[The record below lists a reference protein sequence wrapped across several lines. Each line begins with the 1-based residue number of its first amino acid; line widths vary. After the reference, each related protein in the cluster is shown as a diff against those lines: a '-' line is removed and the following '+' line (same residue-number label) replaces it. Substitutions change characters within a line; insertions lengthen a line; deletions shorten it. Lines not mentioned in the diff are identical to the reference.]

1 MTTDAQNA
9 DAKLWIISRGKKKA
23 RPVEDELVVGHKDSC
38 DLQIKD
44 RKLLAEHFKIVRQ
57 DDGFHL
63 CVFQNAK
70 VKLNGEAATY
80 AELNSGDTL
89 KVGPYRFEFEV
100 AVAGAGSSSA
110 ASKTP
115 ILVAAAAG
123 FVLLAGLGAFFLL
136 NSGPDKKENQDQK
149 DSKVAKI
156 SDEKASD
163 SHDEVGK
170 TKPVDDPD
178 DVTPDEDPL
187 DAEPKPDEEP
197 PKDEEKGD
205 EKSDPVKDEPE
216 AKEDAGNGEKTEPK
230 AAPMDPEG
238 EPEVLPEAGI
248 DLAALQL
255 KYNALMQ
262 VQKYDE
268 AKTLVEGALAKANE
282 TQKTTLQSWLK
293 AIDNAQW
300 ALKKPQIAKH
310 WNARDRWL
318 DSVSEVRELVKY
330 LEHKQWSFRAIG
342 ATGIVSKNDPR
353 AYAEVIPLLK
363 DKSTLVRSFVLKAL
377 AKVPDGK
384 LKTAKDGYQIVE
396 AVIREMMKNKKITY
410 YSKAFL
416 KGLSGE
422 NHKTKSKWSRWLK
435 DHKDDFKPDISEPF
449 DISQFSKD
457 DLSRYQREVMAA
469 QRAKAG
475 GTVLR
480 ADQFKSHMD
489 ELRKNGLE
497 IAICL
502 DVTGSMGGVL
512 KESKE
517 KIESLSMILGTLV
530 GNVRIGLVTYRDAV
544 ATVLPLTKN
553 WSAFKRALDSQQASG
568 GGDGPEGVEKGVE
581 VCLFKMGWKKKS
593 NKSIVIIA
601 DAPPHKADL
610 PRFEELAKGSKKVN
624 VVIHGLYT
632 RAVVPDIATYVKISG
647 GKNSTLAS
655 DAEFLK
661 NFLLLI
667 FGEGL
672 EPYIKSFLEIY
683 QEIQEDLKP
692 KPKKK

>member
-1 MTTDAQNA
+1 MTTDVQNA
-9 DAKLWIISRGKKKA
+9 NAKLWIISRGKKKA
-23 RPVEDELVVGHKDSC
+23 RVIEEELVVGHKDSC

-70 VKLNGEAATY
+70 VKLNGEPATY
-80 AELNSGDTL
+80 SELNSGDTL
-89 KVGPYRFEFEV
+89 KIGPYKFEFEV
-100 AVAGAGSSSA
+100 EVASASASATGSKA
-110 ASKTP
+110 P
-115 ILVAAAAG
+115 LILAAAAALL
-123 FVLLAGLGAFFLL
+123 LLAGVGAFLL
-136 NSGPDKKENQDQK
+136 SGAGPEKKDSVDQN
-149 DSKVAKI
+149 DSKVAQVTDKTTE
-156 SDEKASD
+156 DEKEKSD
-163 SHDEVGK
+163 KAE
-170 TKPVDDPD
+170 PEDDPD
-178 DVTPDEDPL
+178 DVTPDVDPL
-187 DAEPKPDEEP
+187 EAESKTEEET
-197 PKDEEKGD
+197 PKDEDDPNEEK
-205 EKSDPVKDEPE
+205 ETPEPE
-216 AKEDAGNGEKTEPK
+216 KTPKETDKPEPK
-230 AAPMDPEG
+230 AAPTDPKTDPE
-238 EPEVLPEAGI
+238 ELPQPGI
-248 DLAALQL
+248 DLAALRI
-255 KYNALMQ
+255 KYTGLMGQ
-262 VQKYDE
+262 RKYDE
-268 AKTLVEGALAKANE
+268 AKTLVEGALAKASE
-282 TQKTTLQSWLK
+282 TQKTTLETWLA
-293 AIDNAQW
+293 AIDKAQW

-310 WNARDRWL
+310 WEARDRWL

-330 LEHKQWSFRAIG
+330 LDHKQWSFRAIG
-342 ATGIVSKNDPR
+342 ATGIVSKDDPR

-363 DKSTLVRSFVLKAL
+363 DRSTLVRSFVLKAL
-377 AKVPDGK
+377 TKAPPSR
-384 LKTAKDGYQIVE
+384 LKSAKDGYKIVE
-396 AVIREMMKNKKITY
+396 AVIKEMTKNKKVTY
-410 YSKAFL
+410 YSKLFL

-422 NHKTKSKWSRWLK
+422 SHKTKSKWSRWLK
-435 DHKDDFKPDISEPF
+435 EHKDDFKPDVTEPF
-449 DISQFSKD
+449 DISQFTKEE
-457 DLSRYQREVMAA
+457 LSRYQREIMAA

-480 ADQFKSHMD
+480 ADEFKSRMD

-553 WSAFKRALDSQQASG
+553 WSAFKKALDAQQASG

-610 PRFEELAKGSKKVN
+610 PRFEQLAKGSKKVN

-661 NFLLLI
+661 SFLLLI